1 MNAINVLVLSGG
13 DSHEREISLAS
24 ARAVTKALQRLGHQT
39 AVFDIITCKSLLNES
54 GEFLPS
60 VEIAPSINQSKD
72 SFPSANFTQLRAS
85 SELSAADVVFL
96 ALHGG
101 SGENGEIQDFLDDC
115 DKKYTGSDSRASHVA
130 MNKALTK
137 REAMTLGMRTPEWI
151 EITEEVSAHP
161 DLSSEVESTL
171 GLPIV
176 LKPSEGGSTQGLTI
190 VRELAEF
197 PKALNLA
204 REYCSKIIAEQYVA
218 GREITVSVFDGD
230 TWPALEIVPK
240 SGLYDYHSKYTP
252 GATQYICPAE
262 ITEELAGRMRSE
274 AVAIYKEL
282 NCRGLARVDF
292 ILDQNQTPQ
301 FLELNTIPGLTELS
315 LSPMAARAVGIEFD
329 QLMEMIISSALK
341 SP

>member
-1 MNAINVLVLSGG
+1 MTPKHVLVLSGG

-24 ARAVTKALQRLGHQT
+24 ARAVTKGLHRLGHQT
-39 AVFDIITCKSLLNES
+39 SVFDITTCKSLLDES
-54 GEFLPS
+54 GEFLPN
-60 VEIAPSINQSKD
+60 VEIAPSINQPED
-72 SFPSANFTQLRAS
+72 TFLNELFGQLRAAP
-85 SELSAADVVFL
+85 ELSGADVVFL

-115 DKKYTGSDSRASHVA
+115 DKKYTGSDARASHTA
-130 MNKALTK
+130 MNKASTK
-137 REAMTLGMRTPEWI
+137 REAMTLGIRTPEWV

-171 GLPIV
+171 GLPV
-176 LKPSEGGSTQGLTI
+176 VVKPSEGGSTQGLTV
-190 VRELAEF
+190 VRELARF
-197 PKALNLA
+197 PGALILA
-204 REYCSKIIAEQYVA
+204 REYCSKIIAEQYIP
-218 GREITVSVFDGD
+218 GREITVSVFDGAP
-230 TWPALEIVPK
+230 WPALEIVPK

-262 ITEELAGRMRSE
+262 ITEELAGRMRSD
-274 AVAIYKEL
+274 AVSIYKEL

-292 ILDQNQTPQ
+292 ILDQSQTPQ

-329 QLMEMIISSALK
+329 QLLEMIISSALK
-341 SP
+341 L